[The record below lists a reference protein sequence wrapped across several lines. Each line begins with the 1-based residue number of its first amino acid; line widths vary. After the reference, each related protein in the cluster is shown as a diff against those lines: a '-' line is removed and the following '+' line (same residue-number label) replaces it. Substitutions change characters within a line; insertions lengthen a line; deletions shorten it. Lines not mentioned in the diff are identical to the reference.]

1 MEITLDLIVFT
12 VLAVFTL
19 ASAVLA
25 VTTKRILRA
34 ATFLLFVL
42 FGTAGIYFQLNYSFL
57 GAVQLL
63 IYAGGITVLYVF
75 SILLTSSEGD
85 KAEKLRGYKFV
96 VGILA
101 TLAGLAICLFVTL
114 RHQFLPEHFEH
125 GELAVR
131 EIGFALMSP
140 EKQGYLLPF
149 EVISLL
155 LLACIVGGI
164 PPANDNKKVP
174 ERVKKRDRPHSS
186 ILPYNGSSGGGAGQ
200 GARKQRNVVHEGCG
214 KAMRS
219 MESVQNKLLL

>member
-1 MEITLDLIVFT
+1 MP
-12 VLAVFTL
+12 AVPKRTNSRNVAARRMRLVVTASTAL
-19 ASAVLA
+19 ASV
-25 VTTKRILRA
+25 K
-34 ATFLLFVL
+34 
-42 FGTAGIYFQLNYSFL
+42 TAS
-57 GAVQLL
+57 
-63 IYAGGITVLYVF
+63 TVLYVF

-164 PPANDNKKVP
+164 L
-174 ERVKKRDRPHSS
+174 
-186 ILPYNGSSGGGAGQ
+186 I
-200 GARKQRNVVHEGCG
+200 ARKR
-214 KAMRS
+214 
-219 MESVQNKLLL
+219 